1 MLGLSNWLIFI
12 GLYLKT
18 LVAFEH
24 IRSPKILLAIRLK
37 GRDQRVSKQ
46 SRRANISPDRKLND
60 HGETEFQPFSR
71 LQFKKS

>member
-46 SRRANISPDRKLND
+46 SRRANMHITRS
-60 HGETEFQPFSR
+60 ETQRSWGN
-71 LQFKKS
+71 